1 MGLSAEAGT
10 QKGASGGV
18 GVMSV
23 SGTSLW
29 LERGGAGTVGSRSG
43 ESGLRPGI
51 LPVEHHHGASF
62 LRPANFCRNS
72 ALRLNFPYLHLLGFL
87 DVFLLGL

>member
-1 MGLSAEAGT
+1 MSAGAGT

-18 GVMSV
+18 GVMSA

-29 LERGGAGTVGSRSG
+29 LEKGAGTIGSRYGGSG
-43 ESGLRPGI
+43 HRPGI
-51 LPVEHHHGASF
+51 PPVEPSPWSVLPASCQ
-62 LRPANFCRNS
+62 LLPHWCPETH
-72 ALRLNFPYLHLLGFL
+72 LPCLHLLGFP